1 MLRELHIK
9 NVAVIE
15 EITVDFF
22 SGFHVLTGET
32 GAGKSI
38 LIDSIHMGLGGRTSK
53 DLIRTGAESAT
64 VDLCFEVNS
73 AAAKGIEEL
82 GVDTEDGM
90 LYISRK
96 LDTDGKSKC
105 RINGRMVPLSQLKE
119 AAAYLLTI
127 HGQNDN
133 QSLLDPK
140 THLQFVDRF
149 GKNTDLLARYRA
161 QYQKVLDCEK
171 RLDSLVTDEKEK
183 AYRVDL
189 LRFQIQEITAANLTD
204 GEEEELLQRQEYL
217 SHFEQIAQSG
227 SGAYEALYGAESAA
241 AYDQVSYALHQ
252 LEDVRRLDET
262 LEGYYQT
269 LHSVLADLE
278 DVTHELKSYME
289 QVEFDPSEL
298 EQIGDRLQLIAGLKR
313 KYGGTTADLLAYL
326 EKAEEELSGIENS
339 DALRETL
346 TKELEKEKA
355 VLGDLAKELTLRR
368 TETAKDL
375 QIKIMEELYDLDMQK
390 MRFSV
395 GIEPIQKDGAPH
407 FTADGCDRVEF
418 FISGNPGEPL
428 KPLAKIASGGEM
440 SRIMLAIKSV
450 FADGDVVETLIF
462 DEIDTGVSGRAAQKI
477 AEKLCMLAKHH
488 QILCI
493 THLAQ
498 IAGMADVHYLIEKH
512 SDQEST
518 ATSVRQLDETERKAE
533 LARIIGGVK
542 VTDLTMQAAQ
552 EMLNLAAAVKERR

>member
-1 MLRELHIK
+1 M
-9 NVAVIE
+9 
-15 EITVDFF
+15 
-22 SGFHVLTGET
+22 
-32 GAGKSI
+32 
-38 LIDSIHMGLGGRTSK
+38 
-53 DLIRTGAESAT
+53 
-64 VDLCFEVNS
+64 
-73 AAAKGIEEL
+73 
-82 GVDTEDGM
+82 
-90 LYISRK
+90 
-96 LDTDGKSKC
+96 
-105 RINGRMVPLSQLKE
+105 
-119 AAAYLLTI
+119 
-127 HGQNDN
+127 
-133 QSLLDPK
+133 
-140 THLQFVDRF
+140 
-149 GKNTDLLARYRA
+149 
-161 QYQKVLDCEK
+161 
-171 RLDSLVTDEKEK
+171 
-183 AYRVDL
+183 
-189 LRFQIQEITAANLTD
+189 RFQIQEITAANLMD
-204 GEEEELLQRQEYL
+204 GEEEELRQRQEYL

-252 LEDVRRLDET
+252 LEEVHRLDET

-289 QVEFDPSEL
+289 QVEFDPLEL

-313 KYGGTTADLLAYL
+313 KYGGSVSEILSYL
-326 EKAEEELSGIENS
+326 EKAEEELGSIENGDS
-339 DALRETL
+339 LRETL
-346 TKELEKEKA
+346 KKELEKEKA
-355 VLGDLAKELTLRR
+355 VLGELAKELTLRR

-375 QIKIMEELYDLDMQK
+375 QTKIMEELYDLDMQK

-518 ATSVRQLDETERKAE
+518 VTSIRQLDETERKAE

>member
-1 MLRELHIK
+1 
-9 NVAVIE
+9 
-15 EITVDFF
+15 
-22 SGFHVLTGET
+22 
-32 GAGKSI
+32 
-38 LIDSIHMGLGGRTSK
+38 MGS
-53 DLIRTGAESAT
+53 
-64 VDLCFEVNS
+64 
-73 AAAKGIEEL
+73 
-82 GVDTEDGM
+82 
-90 LYISRK
+90 
-96 LDTDGKSKC
+96 
-105 RINGRMVPLSQLKE
+105 
-119 AAAYLLTI
+119 
-127 HGQNDN
+127 
-133 QSLLDPK
+133 
-140 THLQFVDRF
+140 
-149 GKNTDLLARYRA
+149 
-161 QYQKVLDCEK
+161 
-171 RLDSLVTDEKEK
+171 
-183 AYRVDL
+183 
-189 LRFQIQEITAANLTD
+189 
-204 GEEEELLQRQEYL
+204 
-217 SHFEQIAQSG
+217 
-227 SGAYEALYGAESAA
+227 
-241 AYDQVSYALHQ
+241 
-252 LEDVRRLDET
+252 
-262 LEGYYQT
+262 
-269 LHSVLADLE
+269 
-278 DVTHELKSYME
+278 
-289 QVEFDPSEL
+289 
-298 EQIGDRLQLIAGLKR
+298 
-313 KYGGTTADLLAYL
+313 
-326 EKAEEELSGIENS
+326 IENGDS
-339 DALRETL
+339 LRETL
-346 TKELEKEKA
+346 KKELEKEKT

-375 QIKIMEELYDLDMQK
+375 QTKIMEELYDLDMQK

-428 KPLAKIASGGEM
+428 KPLVRIASGGEM

-518 ATSVRQLDETERKAE
+518 VTSIRQLDETERKAE